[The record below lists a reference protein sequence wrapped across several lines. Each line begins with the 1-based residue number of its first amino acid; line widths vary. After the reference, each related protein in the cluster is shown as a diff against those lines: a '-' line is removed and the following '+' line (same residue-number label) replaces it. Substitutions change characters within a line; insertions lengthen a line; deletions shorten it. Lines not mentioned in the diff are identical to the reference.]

1 MDARSAHAQHART
14 TRAHCL
20 AWQGAARM
28 LTDLTLIEI
37 CLVVV
42 VVVGVVDVT
51 GEALFLRGMAVLIF
65 VVFTNVVVVVVVVV
79 VVAVV
84 VAVCC
89 NGSVESG
96 TSLESS
102 TPHWTVA
109 TIGTYSR
116 AICSPAACTVL
127 GASSSASTTSHRR
140 SGSRSERAAHGP
152 GWLF

>member
-1 MDARSAHAQHART
+1 M
-14 TRAHCL
+14 L
-20 AWQGAARM
+20 A
-28 LTDLTLIEI
+28 DLTLIEI
-37 CLVVV
+37 CLVVA

-51 GEALFLRGMAVLIF
+51 GEAFFLRGTAVLIF
-65 VVFTNVVVVVVVVV
+65 VVFTNVVVVVVV

-116 AICSPAACTVL
+116 TICSPAACTVL
-127 GASSSASTTSHRR
+127 GASSSASTTCSACTLQWQP
-140 SGSRSERAAHGP
+140 GIVYKAGAEFLNAAT
-152 GWLF
+152 